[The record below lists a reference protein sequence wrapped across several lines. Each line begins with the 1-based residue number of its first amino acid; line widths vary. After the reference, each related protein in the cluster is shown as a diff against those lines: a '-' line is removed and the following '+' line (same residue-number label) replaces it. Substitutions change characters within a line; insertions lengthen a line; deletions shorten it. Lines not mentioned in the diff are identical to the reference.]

1 MLDTPDCRALTPTD
15 SDRRARTSTVAW
27 FVQIAHFG
35 RIRSKTTSL
44 NELSSGATARLEPD
58 SRSRMNPRRRV
69 DMGRERLAA
78 APSPT
83 ENSNRGLPL
92 GRVADAK
99 QKPGSARP
107 ELVRS
112 ATDWLRFRFIH
123 KRDRSGATTGDL
135 RGAHAPCGSRAAC
148 CYRTAAAGRQA
159 DRPTC

>member
-15 SDRRARTSTVAW
+15 SDRRARPSTVAW

-112 ATDWLRFRFIH
+112 ATDWLRFRFIPA
-123 KRDRSGATTGDL
+123 RPIRCDDRRSP
-135 RGAHAPCGSRAAC
+135 RGACPVR
-148 CYRTAAAGRQA
+148 
-159 DRPTC
+159 